1 MKKIPSVLLL
11 LKARL
16 NMLTAAIDNIASDP
30 LPAYTGPRIPG
41 GQAFRIYTQELTKP
55 RLPKI

>member
-1 MKKIPSVLLL
+1 MKKISSVLLL

-16 NMLTAAIDNIASDP
+16 NMLIASDP

-41 GQAFRIYTQELTKP
+41 GQAFRIYTQELTTKNP
-55 RLPKI
+55 APQNIA